1 MNKINYIRFDWAI
14 KKLLR
19 DKANFGV
26 LEGFIEVFLGKPD
39 CKIIEILE
47 SESNNTFEDDKFNR
61 VDIKAKS
68 SDGEIFIVEIQLT
81 RYVHYMER
89 VLFGTSKAI
98 TEQMKDGDDYGKIKK
113 VYSIS
118 IVYYDFGKGKDY
130 LYVGNTKFVGVHCND
145 ELLITEKEELTLFEK
160 EQDELQGKNRKFK
173 YEHHNAGAI
182 MPTYYMIRVNSFD
195 DNVKTAMDEWMEFL
209 KNSEIKSDTKV
220 PGLIEAKE
228 VMKFDRMTKEEQDT
242 YIRHLDAVANEKEAI
257 LTAEIRGKIEGR
269 TEGIKQGRTEG
280 REEGRAEGEK
290 IGIEK
295 GISKR
300 NKQVATEMK
309 KQGLSVEMISA
320 VLQLTKE
327 EVEKLL
333 SE

>member
-1 MNKINYIRFDWAI
+1 
-14 KKLLR
+14 
-19 DKANFGV
+19 
-26 LEGFIEVFLGKPD
+26 
-39 CKIIEILE
+39 
-47 SESNNTFEDDKFNR
+47 

-118 IVYYDFGKGKDY
+118 IVYYDFGVGKDY
-130 LYVGNTKFVGVHCND
+130 LYVGNTNFIGVHYKD
-145 ELLITEKEELTLFEK
+145 ELLISEKEELTLFEK
-160 EQDELQGKNRKFK
+160 EQDKSEGKERKFK
-173 YEHHNAGAI
+173 YNRHNAGNI

-269 TEGIKQGRTEG
+269 EEG
-280 REEGRAEGEK
+280 RAEGRAEGEK

-295 GISKR
+295 GEKIGIEKGRTEGEKIGIEKR
-300 NKQVATEMK
+300 NKELALSMKSNGMSKDSIATILNFSI
-309 KQGLSVEMISA
+309 Q
-320 VLQLTKE
+320 
-327 EVEKLL
+327 EVERLL
-333 SE
+333 EE

>member
-1 MNKINYIRFDWAI
+1 
-14 KKLLR
+14 
-19 DKANFGV
+19 
-26 LEGFIEVFLGKPD
+26 
-39 CKIIEILE
+39 
-47 SESNNTFEDDKFNR
+47 
-61 VDIKAKS
+61 
-68 SDGEIFIVEIQLT
+68 
-81 RYVHYMER
+81 
-89 VLFGTSKAI
+89 LFGASKAI

-118 IVYYDFGKGKDY
+118 IVYYDFGVGKDY
-130 LYVGNTKFVGVHCND
+130 LYVGNTNFIGVHYKD
-145 ELLITEKEELTLFEK
+145 ELLISEKEELTLFEK
-160 EQDELQGKNRKFK
+160 EQDKSEGKERKFK
-173 YEHHNAGAI
+173 YNRHNAGNI

-269 TEGIKQGRTEG
+269 A
-280 REEGRAEGEK
+280 EGRAEGEK

-295 GISKR
+295 GRIEERALR

-309 KQGLSVEMISA
+309 KQGLSVEMIST
-320 VLQLTKE
+320 VLQLPKD

-333 SE
+333 CE

>member
-1 MNKINYIRFDWAI
+1 
-14 KKLLR
+14 
-19 DKANFGV
+19 KA
-26 LEGFIEVFLGKPD
+26 
-39 CKIIEILE
+39 
-47 SESNNTFEDDKFNR
+47 
-61 VDIKAKS
+61 
-68 SDGEIFIVEIQLT
+68 
-81 RYVHYMER
+81 
-89 VLFGTSKAI
+89 
-98 TEQMKDGDDYGKIKK
+98 
-113 VYSIS
+113 
-118 IVYYDFGKGKDY
+118 
-130 LYVGNTKFVGVHCND
+130 
-145 ELLITEKEELTLFEK
+145 
-160 EQDELQGKNRKFK
+160 RKFK

-269 TEGIKQGRTEG
+269 E
-280 REEGRAEGEK
+280 EGEK

-295 GISKR
+295 GEKIGVEKGKIEGEKIGIEKR

-320 VLQLTKE
+320 VLQLPKE
-327 EVEKLL
+327 EIEKLL

>member
-1 MNKINYIRFDWAI
+1 
-14 KKLLR
+14 
-19 DKANFGV
+19 
-26 LEGFIEVFLGKPD
+26 
-39 CKIIEILE
+39 
-47 SESNNTFEDDKFNR
+47 
-61 VDIKAKS
+61 
-68 SDGEIFIVEIQLT
+68 
-81 RYVHYMER
+81 
-89 VLFGTSKAI
+89 
-98 TEQMKDGDDYGKIKK
+98 MK
-113 VYSIS
+113 V
-118 IVYYDFGKGKDY
+118 
-130 LYVGNTKFVGVHCND
+130 
-145 ELLITEKEELTLFEK
+145 
-160 EQDELQGKNRKFK
+160 R
-173 YEHHNAGAI
+173 A
-182 MPTYYMIRVNSFD
+182 
-195 DNVKTAMDEWMEFL
+195 
-209 KNSEIKSDTKV
+209 NSEIKSDTTV

-269 TEGIKQGRTEG
+269 
-280 REEGRAEGEK
+280 EEGRAEGREEGEK

-320 VLQLTKE
+320 VLQLSKE